1 MTAHSATPARR
12 VDAVQYVSTLRA
24 RGLVLAKSTHTDL
37 PAVQHDVGSNREFDA
52 PALSRVSSRLRRL
65 EGEFDGVTE
74 IGLGVTN
81 VNFLKGTN
89 ADRPRR
95 PRARVREGRLA
106 ADPTAPAARGG
117 ILVM

>member
-1 MTAHSATPARR
+1 MQTNFLQWHTPDSESRFDR
-12 VDAVQYVSTLRA
+12 V
-24 RGLVLAKSTHTDL
+24 
-37 PAVQHDVGSNREFDA
+37 
-52 PALSRVSSRLRRL
+52 ALTVSSRLRRL

-89 ADRPRR
+89 ADRPRAAAGR
-95 PRARVREGRLA
+95 GPDSVRCAGAKPRR
-106 ADPTAPAARGG
+106 DARGG